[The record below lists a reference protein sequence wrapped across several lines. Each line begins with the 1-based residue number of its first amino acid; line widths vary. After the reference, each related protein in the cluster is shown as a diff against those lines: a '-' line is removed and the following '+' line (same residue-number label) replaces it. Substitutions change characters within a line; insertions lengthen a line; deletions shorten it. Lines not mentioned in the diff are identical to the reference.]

1 MASRRV
7 HINSSVHAHGPAR
20 LKLNRSHGHI
30 AMLPKG
36 EKHDGVDI
44 FLHHFTDAEWQ
55 AWQTLADTLA
65 ALDVKEDAE

>member
-1 MASRRV
+1 MASGRV

-30 AMLPKG
+30 EMLPKG
-36 EKHDGVDI
+36 AIFGGVDI
-44 FLHHFTDAEWQ
+44 FLHDITDAEWE

-65 ALDVKEDAE
+65 ALDVKEDVA